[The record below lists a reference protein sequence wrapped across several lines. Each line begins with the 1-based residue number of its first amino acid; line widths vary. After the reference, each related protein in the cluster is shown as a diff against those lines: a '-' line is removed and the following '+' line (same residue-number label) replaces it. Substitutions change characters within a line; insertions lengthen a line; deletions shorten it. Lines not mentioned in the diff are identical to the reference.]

1 MRDDSAE
8 IRQRISDTEIAR
20 VRATSIVEVI
30 SRYRVEWDPKK
41 TDLRKGDYWACCP
54 FHGERTPSFH
64 AEVHKGRYHCF
75 GCGASGDAIGF
86 VMAHERI
93 GFMEAVRALGAQAD
107 PSPAA
112 VERSERRRAAALEDD
127 DRNKRTRVDLGRRI
141 WNEAQHSLTGTLG
154 ESYLLARGLEPR
166 LEWPPTLRYVPALR
180 HSDTGLTFPAIVAQ
194 VVSADRQ
201 PRGCWRIYLAPDGQW
216 KAAVTPNKMGLGV
229 AKGAAARLGPAQER
243 IAVCEGIETA
253 LAVMELTAGSVPVW
267 AALSANGMRFLDLP
281 DIVRHVDIYPDGD
294 IARYGED
301 GKLRKPTGRMAADD
315 LAARLTESGRT
326 HTIQPISDGL
336 DYLDVLLAM
345 KRAEQGRYVA

>member
-8 IRQRISDTEIAR
+8 IRQRLTDRLEDVLGIYCPGHV
-20 VRATSIVEVI
+20 VRHGKAYPAPT
-30 SRYRVEWDPKK
+30 
-41 TDLRKGDYWACCP
+41 
-54 FHGERTPSFH
+54 GERDLGSWAVNLQGERRGSWFRFSEGVGGDVLSLIAYCRT
-64 AEVHKGRYHCF
+64 GRPDVTRDTF
-75 GCGASGDAIGF
+75 DDARRFLG
-86 VMAHERI
+86 MERDQS
-93 GFMEAVRALGAQAD
+93 ARPDPALQRQA
-107 PSPAA
+107 
-112 VERSERRRAAALEDD
+112 ERRRAAALEDD

-154 ESYLLARGLEPR
+154 ESYLLARGLAPR
-166 LEWPPTLRYVPALR
+166 IEWPPTLRYVPALR

-201 PRGCWRIYLAPDGQW
+201 PRGCWRIYLAPDGKW

-253 LAVMELTAGSVPVW
+253 LAVMELTGGTVPVW

-281 DIVRHVDIYPDGD
+281 NIVRHVDIYPDGD
-294 IARYGED
+294 VGRYGED